1 MTALSRA
8 VLLVGVGV
16 AVLVLAADWGRG
28 SRLLHIADSAASDSA
43 AADSARDNAVN
54 PVRSAAIRD
63 SIATLLSDF
72 TAKMNVKDMEGVGK
86 LYSNDSSFYWVE
98 GGLLQYRHADDVR
111 EALLTLRSIPEI
123 KLAYFETHIDV
134 LAPTVATV
142 RTEFSQTFM
151 RGVGNG
157 DTYGGYITMTVVREP
172 DGWKLRNGHTSSVK
186 PRP

>member
-28 SRLLHIADSAASDSA
+28 SRLLHIADSAA
-43 AADSARDNAVN
+43 ADSVSNIALNAA
-54 PVRSAAIRD
+54 RSAAIHD
-63 SIATLLSDF
+63 SVAALLSDF
-72 TAKMNVKDMEGVGK
+72 TGKMNAKDMEGVGK

-98 GGLLQYRHADDVR
+98 GGLLQYRSVDEVR
-111 EALLTLRSIPEI
+111 ESLLTLRSIPEI
-123 KLAYFETHIDV
+123 KLEYYETHIDV

-151 RGVGNG
+151 RGVGKG

>member
-43 AADSARDNAVN
+43 AVYSASGNVVNAA
-54 PVRSAAIRD
+54 RSAAIRD
-63 SIATLLSDF
+63 SIATMLNEF
-72 TAKMNVKDMEGVGK
+72 TGKMNAKDMEGVGK
-86 LYSNDSSFYWVE
+86 LYSDDSSFYWVE
-98 GGLLQYRHADDVR
+98 GGLLQYRRAADVR

-123 KLAYFETHIDV
+123 KLVYYETHIDV

-151 RGVGNG
+151 RGVGKG

-172 DGWKLRNGHTSSVK
+172 DGWKLRNGHTSSLK